1 MTQKAEQP
9 VDVSAGFGFPSRLSA
24 GVVGHP
30 SRVAVDPVQSWRG
43 ANASVSPPTLRVST
57 PGLPYGSG
65 HIPSQFQK
73 SPNEDRV
80 VWVKVD
86 GVMRKARVNE
96 SGGKEVVDQSLHR

>member
-57 PGLPYGSG
+57 PGLPY
-65 HIPSQFQK
+65 
-73 SPNEDRV
+73 EDRV